1 MNKLRQSIFQWIVF
15 FVGIMVL
22 SYGVV
27 LTIVAN
33 LGVSPWDV
41 FHIGLANVT
50 PISTGMAVII
60 TGGVIVAIVCYYL
73 KSLPQIGTLINML
86 FIGIF
91 IDIFLRLP
99 ITPVVNGI
107 FEQFLVLILGTF
119 LFGFGAGL
127 YISSKIGAGP
137 RDGLVL
143 LLHVKKGWSI
153 SIVRT
158 IMELSALIVGVI
170 LGGPIGIGT
179 IIISFAIGPIME
191 FSIKFWDRL
200 IGKYIKITG
209 SNGVLDPP

>member
-1 MNKLRQSIFQWIVF
+1 MNKLKQSILQWLVF
-15 FVGIMVL
+15 FVGLMVL

-27 LTIVAN
+27 LTIDAD

-50 PISTGMAVII
+50 PISTGMAVIL

-73 KSLPQIGTLINML
+73 RRLPQIGTLVNML

-91 IDIFLRLP
+91 IDIFLKLP
-99 ITPVVNGI
+99 ITPKVNGL
-107 FEQFLVLILGTF
+107 FDQVLVLIIGTF

-153 SIVRT
+153 SLVRT
-158 IMELSALIVGVI
+158 IMELSALVVGVI
-170 LGGPIGIGT
+170 LGGPVGIGT
-179 IIISFAIGPIME
+179 IFISFTIGPIME
-191 FSIKFWDRL
+191 FSIKFWDKV
-200 IGKYIKITG
+200 IGKYMNEEEKRNEIV
-209 SNGVLDPP
+209 N